1 MHQILGGALLMP
13 YFLLAQVVVG
23 VVAGGRNTLTSLP
36 LALAAYGTA
45 LPLAAATGLFG
56 LVRPMSVAAVR
67 ALCGVPG
74 EKLAEGPARSWSAR
88 GRGSVW
94 WTAHLGVGALVSGMC
109 LALPPLAVLL
119 LVAPF
124 TGSVRHSELGL
135 FWLDGEARPY
145 TTPLLGV
152 ALLVALG
159 WCVAGAGALL
169 ARLAPVL
176 LGPTPADRLAAS
188 EERAADLAVR
198 NRLAREL
205 HDAVGHALSAVTL
218 QAGAA
223 RRVLDRDPEFV
234 REALTA
240 IEETTRRTVGELDAV
255 LGLLREGEGG
265 PGGLSGAGTE
275 PAPTLAGDLDGLLG
289 RSRAAGIPI
298 TAHLDPGRAGDWAR
312 LPAIT
317 SREAYRIVQE
327 GLSNALRH
335 GSGPVEL
342 RIVLR
347 DGDGDGGDGGGGG
360 GGAGTGT
367 DIGTGDGHGSH
378 DRDPAPDRDRDRDPD
393 PAPDRD
399 IHPDRDPGPER
410 NPGQVG
416 SRDRDPHL
424 DPDPGPE
431 RNPGRVGSRDR
442 DGDGDRDPG
451 RVGNR
456 ERDRKR
462 DRERD
467 LDRERDRGPG
477 SDWRPYGQPQGQP
490 HGHRHRHRARHR
502 ELEITMTNP
511 PASPG
516 RTGAAGASGHRATG
530 GRGLRGIAERAA
542 LLGGA
547 VEAGPHDGLWRLR
560 AVLPLGG
567 GGR

>member
-13 YFLLAQVVVG
+13 YFLLTQVVVG
-23 VVAGGRNTLTSLP
+23 VVAGGRNALTSLP
-36 LALAAYGTA
+36 LALAAYGAA
-45 LPLAAATGLFG
+45 LPLAAATGTFG

-74 EKLAEGPARSWSAR
+74 EGLAEGPARSWSAR
-88 GRGSVW
+88 VRGSAW

-109 LALPPLAVLL
+109 LALPPLAVFLI
-119 LVAPF
+119 VAPF
-124 TGSVRHSELGL
+124 TGSVRHSDLGL

-145 TTPLLGV
+145 TTPLFGV
-152 ALLVALG
+152 ALLVGIG

-176 LGPTPADRLAAS
+176 LGPAPADRLAAA

-218 QAGAA
+218 QASAA
-223 RRVLDRDPEFV
+223 RRVLDRDPAFV

-255 LGLLREGEGG
+255 LGLLREGEGEGG
-265 PGGLSGAGTE
+265 PDGPSRPGTE
-275 PAPTLAGDLDGLLG
+275 PAPTLAGDLDGLLA
-289 RSRAAGIPI
+289 RSRAAGTPI

-335 GSGPVEL
+335 GGGAVEL

-347 DGDGDGGDGGGGG
+347 DTDDGDGLGERTGAGR
-360 GGAGTGT
+360 GGA
-367 DIGTGDGHGSH
+367 
-378 DRDPAPDRDRDRDPD
+378 DRDR
-393 PAPDRD
+393 
-399 IHPDRDPGPER
+399 
-410 NPGQVG
+410 
-416 SRDRDPHL
+416 
-424 DPDPGPE
+424 
-431 RNPGRVGSRDR
+431 GRA
-442 DGDGDRDPG
+442 
-451 RVGNR
+451 GNR
-456 ERDRKR
+456 ERDRYQYR
-462 DRERD
+462 DRDGNGDRD
-467 LDRERDRGPG
+467 GIGDGDQDPHPDPDPHPHPQPP
-477 SDWRPYGQPQGQP
+477 SHPKPPPYRQP
-490 HGHRHRHRARHR
+490 HGHRARQR

-511 PASPG
+511 LASPG
-516 RTGAAGASGHRATG
+516 AGERDRRTAG
-530 GRGLRGIAERAA
+530 GRGLRGIGERAA

>member
-119 LVAPF
+119 IVAPF

-176 LGPTPADRLAAS
+176 LGPTPADRLATS

-218 QAGAA
+218 QASAA

-347 DGDGDGGDGGGGG
+347 DGDGDGDGDGGGGGG

-367 DIGTGDGHGSH
+367 DIGTGDGHGSV
-378 DRDPAPDRDRDRDPD
+378 DRDRDRDRDRDPD
-393 PAPDRD
+393 P
-399 IHPDRDPGPER
+399 HPDPHPG
-410 NPGQVG
+410 
-416 SRDRDPHL
+416 L
-424 DPDPGPE
+424 DPD

-442 DGDGDRDPG
+442 DDGDRDPGLDPDPGQVGSRDRDRDPG

-456 ERDRKR
+456 DR

-467 LDRERDRGPG
+467 RDPG
-477 SDWRPYGQPQGQP
+477 SDRRPYGQPQGQP
-490 HGHRHRHRARHR
+490 HGYRHRARHR

-542 LLGGA
+542 LLGGV

>member
-1 MHQILGGALLMP
+1 MP
-13 YFLLAQVVVG
+13 YFLLTQVVVG
-23 VVAGGRNTLTSLP
+23 VVAGGRNALSSLP
-36 LALAAYGTA
+36 LALAAYAAA
-45 LPLAAATGLFG
+45 LPLAAATGAFG

-74 EKLAEGPARSWSAR
+74 EGLAEGPARSWSAR
-88 GRGSVW
+88 VRGSAW

-109 LALPPLAVLL
+109 LALPPLAVFLI
-119 LVAPF
+119 VAPF
-124 TGSVRHSELGL
+124 TGSVRHSDLGL

-145 TTPLLGV
+145 TTPLFGV
-152 ALLVALG
+152 ALLVGIG

-176 LGPTPADRLAAS
+176 LGPAPADRLAAA

-218 QAGAA
+218 QASAA
-223 RRVLDRDPEFV
+223 RRVLDRDPAFV

-255 LGLLREGEGG
+255 LGLLREGEGEGG
-265 PGGLSGAGTE
+265 PDGPSRPGTE
-275 PAPTLAGDLDGLLG
+275 PAPTLAGDLTGLLD
-289 RSRAAGIPI
+289 RSRAAGTPI

-335 GSGPVEL
+335 GGGAVEL

-347 DGDGDGGDGGGGG
+347 DTGDGDDAGDVSGESD
-360 GGAGTGT
+360 GTGRGR
-367 DIGTGDGHGSH
+367 DGDRGGNGY
-378 DRDPAPDRDRDRDPD
+378 RDA
-393 PAPDRD
+393 
-399 IHPDRDPGPER
+399 
-410 NPGQVG
+410 
-416 SRDRDPHL
+416 
-424 DPDPGPE
+424 
-431 RNPGRVGSRDR
+431 GRVGNGDRDGDRVGNGDRVRGRDR
-442 DGDGDRDPG
+442 DGD
-451 RVGNR
+451 
-456 ERDRKR
+456 
-462 DRERD
+462 
-467 LDRERDRGPG
+467 RGA
-477 SDWRPYGQPQGQP
+477 QPHPHPQSPSHRQP
-490 HGHRHRHRARHR
+490 HGHRARRRARQR

-511 PASPG
+511 LASPG
-516 RTGAAGASGHRATG
+516 AGERDRRTAG
-530 GRGLRGIAERAA
+530 GRGLRGIGERAV

-547 VEAGPHDGLWRLR
+547 VEAGPYDGLWRLR